1 MLCENLVTGGR
12 AGGRVRMTDLG
23 NKARWRVTQA
33 YRISLTTG
41 APHPCLLLLATGWDK
56 ALTSP
61 CNLRHSASSGSSVWS
76 LRTKILCQEARRQQ
90 AEKKWCCLPDHAV
103 YCWTTLAGLWRTPD
117 RWSGSATENR

>member
-76 LRTKILCQEARRQQ
+76 LRTRFCAKKHGVNRRKKNGVACQIT
-90 AEKKWCCLPDHAV
+90 P
-103 YCWTTLAGLWRTPD
+103 YTAGRH
-117 RWSGSATENR
+117 